1 MAKVSKQKRAA
12 PTQPR
17 LSRDE
22 HLALGKGLRDKCPR
36 DSHAAWS
43 PPAQRPDPLALLEQ
57 SNKGRVPDLVP
68 LRMGRMVRTPFTFY
82 RGAALN
88 MADDL
93 AKTPATGLRVQACGD
108 CHLMNFGAFAT
119 PERRM
124 IFDLND
130 MDETLP
136 APWEWD
142 LKRLA
147 ASFILAC
154 RNNRFNEG
162 TARDA
167 AMACV
172 RSYRE
177 RMAEYS
183 QMSALDTWYSR
194 IEIHQAVDAL
204 SNAAGRKRLEKRIAQ
219 ARTRSVL
226 EHDFPKL
233 AAMRGETPTIKDN
246 PPLVYHPRNDHERS
260 VMDQAHDAF
269 GLYRES
275 MQEDRRTLLDRYE
288 LKDIAFKVV
297 GVGSVGTFCGVML
310 LMANEDDPLFLQVKE
325 ARASVLAPYAGK
337 SPYPNE
343 GQRVVN
349 GYRRIQS
356 ASDIFLGWT
365 QGLHGRHYFVR
376 QLRDMKVSAEV
387 EIMAPSTMAEYAA
400 LCGWTLARA
409 HARSGEAAQISGYL
423 GKSESFDKA
432 IAKFGVA
439 YADQTEADH
448 EVLVDAVRSGR
459 VEATVEPE

>member
-1 MAKVSKQKRAA
+1 MAKDSKQKPAA
-12 PTQPR
+12 PTRPR

-22 HLALGKGLRDKCPR
+22 QQALGKSLREKCPR
-36 DSHAAWS
+36 DSHAIWV
-43 PPAQRPDPLALLEQ
+43 PRPHRPSPLALIEQ
-57 SNKGRVPDLVP
+57 SNKGRVPGLIP

-93 AKTPATGLRVQACGD
+93 AKTPANGQRVQACGD

-130 MDETLP
+130 MDETLS

-147 ASFILAC
+147 ASFVLAC
-154 RNNRFNEG
+154 RNNRFSEG

-167 AMACV
+167 VMACV

-194 IEIHQAVDAL
+194 IEIKQAVDAL
-204 SNAAGRKRLEKRIAQ
+204 SNENGRKRLEKRIAQ
-219 ARTRSVL
+219 ARARSVL

-246 PPLVYHPRNDHERS
+246 PPLVYHPRDDHEKS
-260 VMDQAHDAF
+260 VLEQAQDAF
-269 GLYRES
+269 ALYRETI
-275 MQEDRRTLLDRYE
+275 QEDRRTLLDRYE

-297 GVGSVGTFCGVML
+297 GVGSVGTFCGVLL
-310 LMANEDDPLFLQVKE
+310 LMASETDPLFLQVKE
-325 ARASVLAPYAGK
+325 ARPSVLAAYAGK
-337 SPYPNE
+337 TPYPNE

-356 ASDIFLGWT
+356 ASDIFLGWSK
-365 QGLHGRHYFVR
+365 GLHGRHYFVR

-387 EIMAPSTMAEYAA
+387 EIMAPGTMSEYAA

-409 HARSGEAAQISGYL
+409 HARSGAPAEISGYL
-423 GKSESFDKA
+423 GKSETFDKA
-432 IAKFGVA
+432 ITKFGVA
-439 YADQTEADH
+439 YADQTEVDH
-448 EVLVDAVRSGR
+448 KVLLDAVRSGQ
-459 VEATVEPE
+459 VEVTVEPE

>member
-1 MAKVSKQKRAA
+1 MAKESKQKPAA
-12 PTQPR
+12 PTRPR

-22 HLALGKGLRDKCPR
+22 QQALGKSLREKCPR
-36 DSHAAWS
+36 DSHGAWN
-43 PPAQRPDPLALLEQ
+43 PPPDRPSPLALIDQ
-57 SNKGRVPDLVP
+57 SNKGRVPDLIP

-88 MADDL
+88 MAHDL
-93 AKTPATGLRVQACGD
+93 ANTPVTGLRVQACGD

-154 RNNRFNEG
+154 RDNRFGEG
-162 TARDA
+162 SARDA
-167 AMACV
+167 AMTCV

-194 IEIHQAVDAL
+194 IEIEQAVDAL
-204 SNAAGRKRLEKRIAQ
+204 SNADGRKRLAKRIAQ
-219 ARTRSVL
+219 ARARSVL

-233 AAMRGETPTIKDN
+233 AAMRGEEPSIKDN
-246 PPLVYHPRNDHERS
+246 PPLVYHPRNIDEES
-260 VMDQAHDAF
+260 LLEQAREAF
-269 GLYRES
+269 AMYRES
-275 MQEDRRTLLDRYE
+275 IQEDRRTLIDRYE

-297 GVGSVGTFCGVML
+297 GVGSVGTFCGVLL
-310 LMANEDDPLFLQVKE
+310 LMANKDDPLFLQVKE

-337 SPYPNE
+337 SLYPNE

-365 QGLHGRHYFVR
+365 MGRHGRHYFVR
-376 QLRDMKVSAEV
+376 QLKDMKVSAEV
-387 EIMAPSTMAEYAA
+387 EIMQPSSMTEYAE

-409 HARSGEAAQISGYL
+409 HARSGEAAEISGYL

-432 IAKFGVA
+432 IMKFGVA
-439 YADQTEADH
+439 YADQNEADH
-448 EVLVDAVRSGR
+448 EVLADAVRSGR
-459 VEATVEPE
+459 VEVTVEAE